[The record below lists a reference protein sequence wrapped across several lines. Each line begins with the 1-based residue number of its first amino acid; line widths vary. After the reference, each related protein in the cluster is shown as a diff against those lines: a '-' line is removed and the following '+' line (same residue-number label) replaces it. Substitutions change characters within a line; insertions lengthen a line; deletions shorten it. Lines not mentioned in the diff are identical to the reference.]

1 MTFGVGNNSNIGR
14 LAKNSIYMYMRMVVV
29 MLVSLY
35 TSRIILQNLGIE
47 DFGIYNVVGSIVVMF
62 NSLKFIFTSSTQ
74 RYINYELGKGN
85 QNALNLVFNLSLK
98 INLLIGVVFFILV
111 EIVGLWFINTH
122 INVPE
127 NRLFAAQ
134 FVFQVS
140 VISAIFSLMM
150 TSFEALIIAH
160 EHMGFYAGLSVAD
173 VLLKL
178 AIAFS
183 LPLFPHD
190 RLITY
195 ALLLLC
201 ASVVLGGIKWLY
213 CRQHYEEVVFRNVW
227 DQQYFREMTAFAGWN
242 FFGNTAFALTNN
254 GINMVLNVFGGPVV
268 NAARGIAFQVNYA
281 LQQVQKNLSIVVEPF
296 AIKTYA
302 EGNMKKSFDVLYL
315 TSKVYFL
322 IQLLVVIIL
331 TFFTKE
337 IIAWWLGE
345 VPPYVISFLIF
356 LLWYSL
362 VRALHNPINTLFYSV
377 GDMKFFQL
385 FEGIFLSTPVIISYF
400 LLKYGFP
407 FYSAF
412 LVQFIVEAINIICVS
427 VIAKHVCELNLVR
440 YVRSVFIPCM
450 MSFLLYLAPFCY
462 VFFYA
467 DAWLPKV
474 VLMFCTAVMVLVTMY
489 VIGFNQ
495 RERQI
500 VRNMVRIVFRA
511 LK

>member
-1 MTFGVGNNSNIGR
+1 
-14 LAKNSIYMYMRMVVV
+14 MYMRMVVV
-29 MLVSLY
+29 MLLSLY

-47 DFGIYNVVGSIVVMF
+47 DFGIYNVVGSLVIMF
-62 NSLKFIFTSSTQ
+62 NSLKTIFTSSTQ

-85 QNALNLVFNLSLK
+85 QDVLNLVFNLSLK
-98 INLLIGVVFFILV
+98 ISLLIGVVFFILV
-111 EIVGLWFINTH
+111 EIVGLWFINAH

-150 TSFEALIIAH
+150 TSFDALIIAH
-160 EHMGFYAGLSVAD
+160 EHMGFYAGMSVVD
-173 VLLKL
+173 VFIKL
-178 AIAFS
+178 GIVFS
-183 LPLFPHD
+183 LPLFSSD

-195 ALLLLC
+195 ALLLLIATFLLDLLKC
-201 ASVVLGGIKWLY
+201 LY
-213 CRQHYEEVVFRNVW
+213 CRNIFEEVIFRNVW
-227 DQQYFREMTAFAGWN
+227 DRKLFREMTAFAGWN

-268 NAARGIAFQVNYA
+268 NASRGIAFQVNYA
-281 LQQVQKNLSIVVEPF
+281 LQQLQKNLSIVVEPF

-302 EGNMKKSFDVLYL
+302 EGNMNKSFDVLYI

-331 TFFTKE
+331 SFFTKE
-337 IIAWWLGE
+337 IITWWLGE

-362 VRALHNPINTLFYSV
+362 VRALHNPINVLFYSV
-377 GDMKFFQL
+377 GDMKYYQL
-385 FEGIFLSTPVIISYF
+385 FEGIFLSTPVLISYY
-400 LLKYGFP
+400 LLKNGYP
-407 FYSAF
+407 YYSVF
-412 LVQFIVEAINIICVS
+412 LIQFVVEVINLICVS
-427 VIAKHVCELNLVR
+427 MIAKHVCGLDLVR
-440 YVRSVFIPCM
+440 YVRSVYIPCM
-450 MSFLLYLAPFCY
+450 MSFLLYLVPFCY

-467 DAWLPKV
+467 DVWLQKI
-474 VLMFCTAVMVLVTMY
+474 VLMFSTMIMVLVIMY
-489 VIGFNQ
+489 VVGFNN

-500 VRNMVRIVFRA
+500 VRNMVRIVSRDDLSIKA
-511 LK
+511 

>member
-1 MTFGVGNNSNIGR
+1 
-14 LAKNSIYMYMRMVVV
+14 MYMRMVVV

-47 DFGIYNVVGSIVVMF
+47 DFGIYNVVGSLVIMF
-62 NSLKFIFTSSTQ
+62 NSLKTIFTSSTQ

-85 QNALNLVFNLSLK
+85 QDVLNLVFNLSLK

-111 EIVGLWFINTH
+111 EIVGLWFINAH

-150 TSFEALIIAH
+150 TSFDALIIAH
-160 EHMGFYAGLSVAD
+160 EHMGFYAGMSVVD
-173 VLLKL
+173 VFIKL
-178 AIAFS
+178 GIVFS
-183 LPLFPHD
+183 LPLFSSD

-195 ALLLLC
+195 ALLLLIATFLLDLLKC
-201 ASVVLGGIKWLY
+201 LY
-213 CRQHYEEVVFRNVW
+213 CRNIFEEVIFRNVW
-227 DQQYFREMTAFAGWN
+227 DRKLFREMTAFAGWN
-242 FFGNTAFALTNN
+242 FFGNTAFSLTNN

-268 NAARGIAFQVNYA
+268 NASRGIAFQVNYA
-281 LQQVQKNLSIVVEPF
+281 LQQLQKNLSIVVEPF

-302 EGNMKKSFDVLYL
+302 EGNMNKSFDVLYI

-331 TFFTKE
+331 SFFTKE
-337 IIAWWLGE
+337 IITWWLGE

-377 GDMKFFQL
+377 GDMKYYQL
-385 FEGIFLSTPVIISYF
+385 FEGIFLSTPLIISFF

-407 FYSAF
+407 FYSVF
-412 LVQFIVEAINIICVS
+412 LVQLIVEAINLICVS
-427 VIAKHVCELNLVR
+427 VIAKHVCGLNLVR
-440 YVRSVFIPCM
+440 YVRSVYIPCI
-450 MSFLLYLAPFCY
+450 MSFSLYLVPFCY
-462 VFFYA
+462 VFFHA
-467 DAWLPKV
+467 DAWSLKI
-474 VLMFCTAVMVLVTMY
+474 VLVFSTMVMVLVTMY
-489 VIGFNQ
+489 VVGFNQ
-495 RERQI
+495 QERQI
-500 VRNMVRIVFRA
+500 VRNMARIVFKDV
-511 LK
+511 L